1 MTAVIKTSRARAFP
15 GGSRMKHSITG
26 SLFLGFFAVLLTCS
40 TTYAAT
46 TVATVV
52 AIRGNV
58 QALNAQG
65 KSRPLAIQSA
75 IFEDE
80 TLQTGERSRV
90 QIMFSDNTLINLGNA
105 TTMKIAEYRY
115 QPEQKDGALKTQIKE
130 GTFRIM
136 GGALAKTAPKNFKT
150 ETPTATIGIRGSMY
164 AGLVTPD
171 FLSVVFQGGKGIDI
185 TNAFGTVEIT
195 KPGYGTKV
203 ALNKPPVPPIKFTAK
218 ELGELNK
225 ALGGNGAEEN
235 GEDKENGSAPK
246 EEPGSTT
253 GPTDD
258 DKASLGGGE
267 TVTTPFPTVLP
278 IIPPVPDDIKKDVV
292 VKKSQTDLVT
302 TASITAD
309 STVPNST
316 ALIGKY
322 RIILRDID
330 LALSNPSNFNSTF
343 LLWDSGTVNATI
355 FSNGTL
361 QASSVTDGT
370 SSAPLS
376 GFPTSFG
383 PYTFTNYTPA
393 ATSYS
398 GFTSFTDTFSYNE
411 PDAGLLNLTVTN
423 YVEPSGQFFYNTV
436 LFAIDLAPPDSDL
449 LLASLVYAGI
459 PSGGL
464 PTTGIDKFTGHLI
477 YDSPTSLDGNLEET
491 RTEVN
496 YYNKRLI
503 GRSSDNMFQDFGRG
517 GAIFFGSLAAD
528 GTGTVK
534 ILAGGDPYGTD
545 VTSASGSTT
554 TASLYGSFQQGLA
567 FTASGHDYSIIDN
580 AETSSW
586 EATGAAM
593 RSPTREYNASYPTS
607 PIAYTGFLIG
617 VADNTYDGSANR
629 IFMNTASSDFAMS
642 VNPTTGVLTGT
653 IDNLDD
659 IISGTFTFPTLTI
672 GGSAANSAYVANDNM
687 VAVLSGTSL
696 KNYGN
701 YLVTAGPDAP
711 TITSVSNDFM
721 TWGYWEMAYDDPNE
735 SNNHLFSSQSFFVA
749 GQQTPTAYLD
759 SILNTASFT
768 GTYTG
773 KAFGVQLDSAGQ
785 NVSQLTNGTTNLIVN
800 FQNTTVANAVT
811 GSFNFD
817 QASLVIN
824 SSANT
829 LTNTGFNA
837 SILTVSGVVPTSSA
851 VNGTFFG
858 PVADAVGGNF
868 HAQMGSGI
876 RYLGVFGGNR

>member
-1 MTAVIKTSRARAFP
+1 
-15 GGSRMKHSITG
+15 MKHSITG

-40 TTYAAT
+40 TAYAAT

-65 KSRPLAIQSA
+65 KSRALAIQSA

-136 GGALAKTAPKNFKT
+136 GGALAKTAPQNFKT

-203 ALNKPPVPPIKFTAK
+203 ALNKPPVPPIKFTTK

-411 PDAGLLNLTVTN
+411 PDAGLLTLTVTN
-423 YVEPSGQFFYNTV
+423 YVEPSGQFFYNTT
-436 LFAIDLAPPDSDL
+436 LFAIDLAPPDYDL

-459 PSGGL
+459 PSGGI

-491 RTEVN
+491 RTVVN
-496 YYNKRLI
+496 YYNKRFI
-503 GRSSDNMFQDFGRG
+503 GRSSDKMFQDFGRG
-517 GAIFFGSLAAD
+517 GAVFFGSLAAD
-528 GTGTVK
+528 GTAAVT
-534 ILAGGDPYGTD
+534 ILAGGDPYGND
-545 VTSASGSTT
+545 VTAAFSN
-554 TASLYGSFQQGLA
+554 TATATLYGSFQQGLA
-567 FTASGHDYSIIDN
+567 FTASGHDYSIIN
-580 AETSSW
+580 NTETSSW
-586 EATGAAM
+586 DATGAAM
-593 RSPTREYNASYPTS
+593 RSPTRDYISYPTS

-617 VADNTYDGSANR
+617 VGDDTFDGSIHR
-629 IFMNTASSDFAMS
+629 IIMNTTSTDFAMS
-642 VNPTTGVLTGT
+642 VNPTTGVLSGA
-653 IDNLDD
+653 INNLNDL
-659 IISGTFTFPTLTI
+659 IAIENEQSPVIMPTLTI
-672 GGSAANSAYVANDNM
+672 GGSAAYSAYVANDNM
-687 VAVLSGTSL
+687 VAILSGDSL
-696 KNYGN
+696 KDYGN
-701 YLVTAGPDAP
+701 FLVTAGPDAP
-711 TITSVSNDFM
+711 VITNVSNDFM
-721 TWGYWEMAYDDPNE
+721 TWGYWEIAYDDPSE
-735 SNNHLFSSQSFFVA
+735 SNDHLFSSQSFFVA
-749 GQQTPTAYLD
+749 GQQTLITEVNSLIT
-759 SILNTASFT
+759 SSSS

-773 KAFGVQLDSAGQ
+773 KAFGIQIDSNGH
-785 NVSQLTNGTTNLIVN
+785 NTQLTSSSGANLWGTVNLGINFAAAATTSVNGVI
-800 FQNTTVANAVT
+800 
-811 GSFNFD
+811 NFD
-817 QASLVIN
+817 QAVLSIN
-824 SSANT
+824 SGTPVLPSGFSAEV
-829 LTNTGFNA
+829 
-837 SILTVSGVVPTSSA
+837 STVSGAVPLSSS
-851 VNGTFFG
+851 VNGAFFG
-858 PVADAVGGNF
+858 SDAAAIGGNF
-868 HAQMGSGI
+868 QARMNDGV
-876 RYLGVFGGNR
+876 RYLGIFGGNR